1 MHVSAKNSFKNIRK
15 RFLVFYDSDMLSV
28 GNPSSKLPTSFAKVG
43 KFLMTVETSFR

>member
-15 RFLVFYDSDMLSV
+15 RFLVFYDTDMLCLLL
-28 GNPSSKLPTSFAKVG
+28 LPTSFAKVG